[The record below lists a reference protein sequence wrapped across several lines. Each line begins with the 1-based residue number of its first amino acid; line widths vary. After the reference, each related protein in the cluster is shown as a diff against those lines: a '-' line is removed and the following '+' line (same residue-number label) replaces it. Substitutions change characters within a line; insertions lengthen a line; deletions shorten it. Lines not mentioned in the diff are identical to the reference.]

1 LEKKKS
7 GEKTVL
13 EMKIPAAPFGQPT
26 SVKDSPESLKGVPG
40 QGRPKNSKDS
50 SKRKEKKFSPQTGAT
65 LQLWADSAQDNISEI
80 INPILLDF
88 YKKKNMRSLSSIQ
101 YLEAEETRSKIL
113 FSASPFDKIDQ
124 DFIQKSFATIN
135 NNNVNK
141 IFDQYSYFLTNIKKS
156 FARELT
162 VNELKQVKS
171 YFYSMVYENLHN

>member
-1 LEKKKS
+1 
-7 GEKTVL
+7 
-13 EMKIPAAPFGQPT
+13 
-26 SVKDSPESLKGVPG
+26 
-40 QGRPKNSKDS
+40 
-50 SKRKEKKFSPQTGAT
+50 
-65 LQLWADSAQDNISEI
+65 
-80 INPILLDF
+80 
-88 YKKKNMRSLSSIQ
+88 MRSLSSIQ